1 MAENVQTMWN
11 KVQICANTNT
21 VQNNKN
27 AKLQNKQILCI
38 QDRNKINIALIAL
51 MCMIRLMI
59 VVSR

>member
-27 AKLQNKQILCI
+27 AKYKTNRYCAYKTEIKLILH
-38 QDRNKINIALIAL
+38 
-51 MCMIRLMI
+51 
-59 VVSR
+59 